1 MNDKDYLRL
10 WIHAITMGAIVFLVF
25 ALYLWARRW
34 GMPLEDVAFKL
45 SFAGLAVAGM
55 TLLSLSFLLGPLARF
70 WPNTFVK
77 HLPLRKQYGIVGYFI
92 IVAHVLWGLT
102 TFSPAIFPKLFSDGS
117 LKATTIMLLLFGI
130 VAFVLFSIVAF
141 TSIPKIAQQM
151 SPKIWKSTQRIGYF
165 AFFLALIHFSVVK
178 YNGWINVEAW
188 PYLPDTIPFLSLVPL
203 PPLSLILFLFI
214 VFVFVMRVMVIIFA
228 QTVNTKQQ

>member
-1 MNDKDYLRL
+1 MKDKSQLRL
-10 WIHAITMGAIVFLVF
+10 WTYAIIMGAVVFLVS

-92 IVAHVLWGLT
+92 IMAHVVWGLA
-102 TFSPAIFPKLFSDGS
+102 TFSPAIFPKFFSDGS
-117 LKATTIMLLLFGI
+117 LKATTIMLLLFGV

-151 SPKIWKSTQRIGYF
+151 SPKIWKSTQRIGYL
-165 AFFLALIHFSVVK
+165 ALFLALIHFSVVK
-178 YNGWINVEAW
+178 YKGWLNIDGW

-214 VFVFVMRVMVIIFA
+214 VFVFVMRVMAMLFPRA
-228 QTVNTKQQ
+228 ENA